1 MDNQNLD
8 LLEFLQYIIGCT
20 YISDLK
26 CTACRKKVEMLLKHL
41 NLKHWQLNQLKDVI
55 NYIFK

>member
-1 MDNQNLD
+1 MDNENLD

-20 YISDLK
+20 HISDLRSDSCNDRTK
-26 CTACRKKVEMLLKHL
+26 MLFKNL
-41 NLKHWQLNQLKDVI
+41 NLTKWSLNQIIDAI